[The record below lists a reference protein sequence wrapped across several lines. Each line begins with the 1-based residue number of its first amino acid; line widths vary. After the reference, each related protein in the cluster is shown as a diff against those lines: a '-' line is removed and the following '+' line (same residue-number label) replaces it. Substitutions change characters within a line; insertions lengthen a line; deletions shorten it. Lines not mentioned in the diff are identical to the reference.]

1 MLTSGA
7 QGDILRFVV
16 EAAPRQ
22 PQQLERNLKRFQKK
36 LLTKS
41 DRYVN
46 INTCHGK
53 QSFPRRKKI
62 SKKLLTNESGY
73 DKISELPL
81 RTTATNERA
90 LAKQEVMI
98 FDK

>member
-1 MLTSGA
+1 MS
-7 QGDILRFVV
+7 R
-16 EAAPRQ
+16 
-22 PQQLERNLKRFQKK
+22 K
-36 LLTKS
+36 TKFS
-41 DRYVN
+41 K
-46 INTCHGK
+46 T
-53 QSFPRRKKI
+53 KKI

-90 LAKQEVMI
+90 LVKQEVMI

>member
-1 MLTSGA
+1 M
-7 QGDILRFVV
+7 
-16 EAAPRQ
+16 
-22 PQQLERNLKRFQKK
+22 KK
-36 LLTKS
+36 
-41 DRYVN
+41 
-46 INTCHGK
+46 
-53 QSFPRRKKI
+53 

-81 RTTATNERA
+81 RITATNEQA

>member
-1 MLTSGA
+1 MKVFR
-7 QGDILRFVV
+7 LR
-16 EAAPRQ
+16 
-22 PQQLERNLKRFQKK
+22 KRFE
-36 LLTKS
+36 
-41 DRYVN
+41 
-46 INTCHGK
+46 
-53 QSFPRRKKI
+53 KI
-62 SKKLLTNESGY
+62 EKKLLTNESGY